1 MARKRDGDVGVG
13 KAVFAI
19 EGIERERH
27 LHAMDVRKLQLA
39 VLFKWL
45 DDLSKAGQLYRPR
58 VCRNP
63 LDESE

>member
-1 MARKRDGDVGVG
+1 M
-13 KAVFAI
+13 FAL

-58 VCRNP
+58 VSRNP